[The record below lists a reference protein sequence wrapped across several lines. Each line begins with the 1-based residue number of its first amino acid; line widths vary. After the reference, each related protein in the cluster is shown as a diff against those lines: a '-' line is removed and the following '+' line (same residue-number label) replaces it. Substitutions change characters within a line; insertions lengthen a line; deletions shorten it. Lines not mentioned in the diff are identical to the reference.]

1 LSLYYFLSIVYGWKE
16 SKLKKIRLWLHATP
30 LVIGFSLAFAGIPL
44 YSNDILACY
53 IPPPTIALTWT
64 NILVFGM
71 VPIGAVIAFTSIM
84 MTIMYLKVRQDLR
97 GSIKWQKGGTKKGKP
112 DLEKEVFWQSL
123 SYLSAFW
130 ISWPILL
137 VSNAKSDSGEYPLF
151 VVVMLLAPIQGFS
164 NFLVYVRPRMLR
176 RFRQRKRQ
184 KTNTTP
190 DTHTSSSS
198 SGSILRQSVTILRQ
212 SVTLINPLL
221 DRMRRW
227 WRRPR
232 EEDFVDPEIT
242 MAQDVVQFE
251 HESEES
257 AQHGRHRPTEDN
269 IVDPEIIISQDSVRV
284 SARPRLD
291 DFVDPSIRIAQDIVE
306 SEDTTAD
313 ESVVLPPKPVCRHSS
328 LGLLSTHVPKPVY
341 RHSSL
346 G

>member
-1 LSLYYFLSIVYGWKE
+1 MSLYYFLSIVHSWKE

-176 RFRQRKRQ
+176 RFRQRKRH
-184 KTNTTP
+184 KSNTKAPTAP

-198 SGSILRQSVTILRQ
+198 SGSFLRR
-212 SVTLINPLL
+212 SVTLFNPLL
-221 DRMRRW
+221 DKMRRW
-227 WRRPR
+227 WWCRPR
-232 EEDFVDPEIT
+232 EEDIVDPEIII
-242 MAQDVVQFE
+242 MQDVVQSKYG
-251 HESEES
+251 SEES
-257 AQHGRHRPTEDN
+257 AQHGRHRPMGDD
-269 IVDPEIIISQDSVRV
+269 IVDSEIIISQDSVRV
-284 SARPRLD
+284 SMRPRLD
-291 DFVDPSIRIAQDIVE
+291 DFVDPSIRIAQDIME
-306 SEDTTAD
+306 FEDTAAD
-313 ESVVLPPKPVCRHSS
+313 ESAVLAPE
-328 LGLLSTHVPKPVY
+328 PVY

-346 G
+346 DLISAPAPKPVRRHFSLG

>member
-1 LSLYYFLSIVYGWKE
+1 LSLYYFLSIVHSWKE

-30 LVIGFSLAFAGIPL
+30 LVIGFSLAFAGIPF
-44 YSNDILACY
+44 YSNAILACY
-53 IPPPTIALTWT
+53 ITPPPLAPTWT
-64 NILVFGM
+64 HILVFGM

-84 MTIMYLKVRQDLR
+84 MTMVYLKVRKDLR

-112 DLEKEVFWQSL
+112 DLEKEVFWQSVF
-123 SYLSAFW
+123 YLSAFW
-130 ISWPILL
+130 ISWPILI
-137 VSNAKSDSGEYPLF
+137 VSNVKSDNGVYPF
-151 VVVMLLAPIQGFS
+151 WVAVMLLAPIQGFS
-164 NFLVYVRPRMLR
+164 NFLVYVRPRILR

-184 KTNTTP
+184 KINTTL

-198 SGSILRQSVTILRQ
+198 SGGFLRQ

-242 MAQDVVQFE
+242 MAQDLVQSE
-251 HESEES
+251 HGSEES

-269 IVDPEIIISQDSVRV
+269 IVDPEIIISQDSVRE

-306 SEDTTAD
+306 SEDTAAG
-313 ESVVLPPKPVCRHSS
+313 ESVVLPPEPVCRHSS
-328 LGLLSTHVPKPVY
+328 LGLISTPVPKAVY